1 MLRRL
6 ALSLV
11 GALLLGLLAI
21 QLVPVAHT
29 NPPVVSEPPWNSP
42 QTRALAERACF
53 DCHSNQVRWP
63 WYARVAPAS
72 WLVAHDVDEGRRE
85 LNFSDWR
92 PGRRNEA
99 SEKVREGE
107 MPPQMYLWMHP
118 EARLTAEEKQAL
130 IAGLDATLGQG
141 GRSRR

>member
-1 MLRRL
+1 MRRT

-21 QLVPVAHT
+21 QLVPVPRT
-29 NPPVVSEPPWNSP
+29 NPPVVSEPAWNSP

-53 DCHSNQVRWP
+53 DCHSNETRWP
-63 WYARVAPAS
+63 WYTTIAPAS
-72 WLVAHDVDEGRRE
+72 WLIANDVREGRAE

-99 SEKVREGE
+99 SEKVREGD

-118 EARLTAEEKQAL
+118 EAKLTPEEKQAL

-141 GRSRR
+141 GRGRR